1 MGERLAA
8 LSPAEAAAFFKS
20 SGIAKYEAL
29 METMI
34 GGWPADKVDRFLELA
49 MAMKDPN
56 LLQMFLD
63 SGDPRKQAALLVLM
77 DSRDDLAQAFPNLP
91 EVPAGL
97 RGHLYRYADPSV
109 PLDERI
115 AQMKNLDW
123 LKNATPEALREG
135 ALKQISTVDINEL
148 MKTGTDYRYAFRH
161 GAMTADEILIAVKE
175 QFPELAAASE
185 YETRVRVFNELA
197 SEDAQAA
204 YALIADLPE
213 EQRINAVLH
222 QSRWSFRHNSPDA
235 FYEMINL
242 APGPD
247 SATAAPQRAD
257 AWKSYA
263 PRAYGQYREDYVEWV
278 RELPA
283 GANRDAARAS
293 LAAVL
298 KQSNQAEL
306 AKEFEAR

>member
-1 MGERLAA
+1 MAQHKA
-8 LSPAEAAAFFKS
+8 LVA
-20 SGIAKYEAL
+20 
-29 METMI
+29 TMI
-34 GGWPADKVDRFLELA
+34 RGWPVEQVAGFLDMA
-49 MAMKDPN
+49 MALGNAD
-56 LLQMFLD
+56 LLQMFM
-63 SGDPRKQAALLVLM
+63 SAQSPRKQAALLVLM
-77 DSRDDLAQAFPNLP
+77 DSRDDLAQAFPNLTDIP
-91 EVPAGL
+91 PGF

-115 AQMKNLDW
+115 AQMKNLDG
-123 LKNATPEALREG
+123 LKDATPEALREG

-161 GAMTADEILIAVKE
+161 GAMTADEILTAVKQ
-175 QFPELAAASE
+175 QFPELAAASD

-197 SEDAQAA
+197 PEDAQAA
-204 YALIADLPE
+204 YELIAHLPE
-213 EQRINAVLH
+213 QQRIDAILH
-222 QSRWSFRHNSPDA
+222 QSRWTFRHNSPDA

-257 AWKSYA
+257 AWNAYT
-263 PRAYGQYREDYVEWV
+263 PRSYREYGEAYLDWV
-278 RELPA
+278 RELPP
-283 GANRDAARAS
+283 GTNRDAARAS
-293 LAAVL
+293 LATVL